1 MGLDLAL
8 GAVVLLAAIRGWLR
22 GFVSQAVRLSS
33 FVGCFYLAD
42 PVRDQ
47 LRPYVLPRLPKVD
60 PALMDRILW
69 WTSAVASYVVVVGLA
84 SLAIKM
90 MRRPDPSGLP
100 EARRDDQFAGFLL
113 GAAKGALVAAF
124 LTAGLQK
131 YGLEIARKSEWTSR
145 QIEDSKALA
154 WNEKYQPVP
163 KIWEAPPVR
172 RFVEHIQRNGLGP
185 VPERPPQADA
195 DEVAGFPHVESPRRP
210 PRLDIEPL
218 DRPECH
224 SELELERDLVEDLER
239 IQAEIDARRA
249 AGDWR

>member
-90 MRRPDPSGLP
+90 MRRPEPSGLRAC
-100 EARRDDQFAGFLL
+100 AREILN
-113 GAAKGALVAAF
+113 AA
-124 LTAGLQK
+124 
-131 YGLEIARKSEWTSR
+131 SEG
-145 QIEDSKALA
+145 Q
-154 WNEKYQPVP
+154 
-163 KIWEAPPVR
+163 
-172 RFVEHIQRNGLGP
+172 
-185 VPERPPQADA
+185 
-195 DEVAGFPHVESPRRP
+195 
-210 PRLDIEPL
+210 
-218 DRPECH
+218 
-224 SELELERDLVEDLER
+224 
-239 IQAEIDARRA
+239 
-249 AGDWR
+249 

>member
-1 MGLDLAL
+1 MSDDTASDVHRDSKKPPRPANNHGVDAPDRFSKGETMGLDLAL

-124 LTAGLQK
+124 LTAGLQ
-131 YGLEIARKSEWTSR
+131 
-145 QIEDSKALA
+145 
-154 WNEKYQPVP
+154 N
-163 KIWEAPPVR
+163 
-172 RFVEHIQRNGLGP
+172 
-185 VPERPPQADA
+185 
-195 DEVAGFPHVESPRRP
+195 
-210 PRLDIEPL
+210 
-218 DRPECH
+218 
-224 SELELERDLVEDLER
+224 
-239 IQAEIDARRA
+239 
-249 AGDWR
+249 

>member
-47 LRPYVLPRLPKVD
+47 ARPYVLPRLPKVD

-69 WTSAVASYVVVVGLA
+69 WASAVASYVVVVGLA

-90 MRRPDPSGLP
+90 MRRPDPSGEP

-113 GAAKGALVAAF
+113 GAAKGAIVAMF
-124 LTAGLQK
+124 LTAGVQK
-131 YGLEIARKSEWTSR
+131 YGLDVARKSEWTSR
-145 QIEDSKALA
+145 QIENSKALA

-163 KIWEAPPVR
+163 RIWESPPVR
-172 RFVEHIQRNGLGP
+172 RFVEHIQRNGLGRDSEEP
-185 VPERPPQADA
+185 LAT
-195 DEVAGFPHVESPRRP
+195 DEVAAGLPRIESARRP

-218 DRPECH
+218 EQARPDPKLD
-224 SELELERDLVEDLER
+224 LEPDLVEDLER
-239 IQAEIDARRA
+239 IQAELDARRA